1 MEQKICIA
9 SGLPSVIPDFSGKGI
24 KPKIALR
31 FYGLF
36 LFGGFLQASLTSN
49 RITFGH
55 PGLLRER
62 NQAQNA
68 LRTFYGLFL

>member
-36 LFGGFLQASLTSN
+36 LFGGFLQASLTNPPNKKSPS
-49 RITFGH
+49 TAG
-55 PGLLRER
+55 GCCW
-62 NQAQNA
+62 A
-68 LRTFYGLFL
+68 